1 MFTNILLIVMFTNI
15 LLIVVGIVFA
25 GLMFYAFFIV
35 LFSKHDDKNIPK
47 ADIKKAPANPDK
59 KFNH

>member
-1 MFTNILLIVMFTNI
+1 MFTNI